1 MRGSSLNFKPSKKG
15 SLEHNDRTEESE
27 VEYLLSDELR
37 LENEFDFSAV
47 EAKKNIK
54 NLLVEANNNHLQT
67 VGQELQARSYLWE
80 AVINLDAH
88 HTLKDLKKLV
98 RKLEKLTGF
107 TSVQSSIHRD
117 EGHEGKDKDGNHIVI
132 YNYHAHVTFFTL
144 DRKKGLQLYR
154 KDISKPLR
162 REYREKVEE
171 YRIVHKRLIPPYHSN
186 NIIKLKKK
194 AKWSEVNML
203 EINKEIRRRFKSDG
217 HIVYDKERLSFL
229 QTIVAEE
236 LEMPR
241 GTVSVEAEAKRLGVV
256 LDLEPSVRREHKQL
270 RAQKRV
276 EEKIEKKLT
285 EENRI
290 SEQAHIETKIDLQN
304 NFDYFTSLFFVLANE
319 NESIMKQLDD
329 LQKKLVEQSR
339 IIPKEDEVTINKKL
353 YEEIVKIQD
362 KFSHLDSEG
371 LCKKILTRED
381 DYVEEISIL
390 KIKIN
395 ELNENVYS
403 EHGQNIN
410 GKSTGKKLTNKEW
423 ASILEND
430 TAKQKKEIEELENA
444 SLKSEAQY
452 KEKVESKDKEIL
464 SLNQQVQELKDK
476 KPEIIEVI
484 KEVSIE
490 LTPEE
495 IMQLVIET
503 EDGSMKIEDVI
514 EKQKEQIHKLTVPT
528 GYEIE
533 GESVSEKL
541 YEYMEEKRHVLNYK
555 SSRVESLEEKL
566 AFQKERVVARDN
578 LMKNQQ
584 DRYEQI
590 VKENNENIEVKDSKI
605 ESLGQQIEALEKD
618 VFSETWTRK
627 DAKGEKQRSKNIN
640 VVKQLEKKREELKDI
655 IETLNL
661 LAYTET
667 EYPIEFDE
675 NDKPVKFEKETWKEK
690 AEYAE
695 DQVKNLTLETDWQS
709 GKISELEDLAY
720 HDEQIY
726 NSEIADFD
734 YITTTYKDENK
745 ILEKELDEAKEIIE
759 TIRDYNVPIS
769 QLGEFWDEIKVTV
782 LGTSWEKRDESS
794 ENETQQDTIKLKHG
808 KKKIGEDQ
816 DSFPTPGR

>member
-1 MRGSSLNFKPSKKG
+1 MRGPSLNFKPSKKG
-15 SLEHNDRTEESE
+15 SLEHNDRTEKSE

-67 VGQELQARSYLWE
+67 VGQELQATSYLWE

-107 TSVQSSIHRD
+107 TSVQSPIHRD

-256 LDLEPSVRREHKQL
+256 LDLEPSVRRGHKQQ

-304 NFDYFTSLFFVLANE
+304 NFDYFTSLFFALSNE
-319 NESIMKQLDD
+319 NESIKKQLDD
-329 LQKKLVEQSR
+329 MHKELVAQSK
-339 IIPKEDEVTINKKL
+339 IIPKENEVVIDRKL
-353 YEEIVKIQD
+353 YEEIEKIKD
-362 KFSHLDSEG
+362 KFNHFDSEG
-371 LCKKILTRED
+371 LCKKVLTRED

-403 EHGQNIN
+403 EYDQNIN

-430 TAKQKKEIEELENA
+430 TAKQKKEIE
-444 SLKSEAQY
+444 
-452 KEKVESKDKEIL
+452 
-464 SLNQQVQELKDK
+464 
-476 KPEIIEVI
+476 
-484 KEVSIE
+484 
-490 LTPEE
+490 
-495 IMQLVIET
+495 
-503 EDGSMKIEDVI
+503 
-514 EKQKEQIHKLTVPT
+514 
-528 GYEIE
+528 
-533 GESVSEKL
+533 
-541 YEYMEEKRHVLNYK
+541 
-555 SSRVESLEEKL
+555 
-566 AFQKERVVARDN
+566 
-578 LMKNQQ
+578 
-584 DRYEQI
+584 
-590 VKENNENIEVKDSKI
+590 
-605 ESLGQQIEALEKD
+605 
-618 VFSETWTRK
+618 
-627 DAKGEKQRSKNIN
+627 
-640 VVKQLEKKREELKDI
+640 
-655 IETLNL
+655 
-661 LAYTET
+661 
-667 EYPIEFDE
+667 
-675 NDKPVKFEKETWKEK
+675 
-690 AEYAE
+690 
-695 DQVKNLTLETDWQS
+695 
-709 GKISELEDLAY
+709 
-720 HDEQIY
+720 
-726 NSEIADFD
+726 
-734 YITTTYKDENK
+734 
-745 ILEKELDEAKEIIE
+745 
-759 TIRDYNVPIS
+759 
-769 QLGEFWDEIKVTV
+769 
-782 LGTSWEKRDESS
+782 
-794 ENETQQDTIKLKHG
+794 
-808 KKKIGEDQ
+808 
-816 DSFPTPGR
+816 